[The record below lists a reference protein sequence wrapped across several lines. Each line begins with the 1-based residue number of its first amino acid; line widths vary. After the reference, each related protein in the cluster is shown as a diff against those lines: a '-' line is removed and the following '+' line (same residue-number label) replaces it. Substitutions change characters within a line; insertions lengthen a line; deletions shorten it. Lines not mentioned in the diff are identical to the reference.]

1 MASPEVRQCKMIKEP
16 GDDIVSTPE
25 SRPRLA
31 SHSGSDSGLI
41 SLSPDRTLEGND
53 AVDVQHMHQVQR
65 FMIDK
70 QRGLIRDVEHHGKQ
84 IKEIDAG
91 QSLANKRILEALT
104 LARRFEHVSQG
115 QSKLESNVATQLE
128 LMKALDTRFQKELSL
143 ANIVNEA
150 QLDLVNGR
158 LEKQLHGL
166 TSILRT
172 HVETVYDGMGKM
184 ETRMEMRDKAV
195 LTRVFQFYGFILA
208 VLVAVVAVQV
218 KFFWF

>member
-1 MASPEVRQCKMIKEP
+1 
-16 GDDIVSTPE
+16 
-25 SRPRLA
+25 
-31 SHSGSDSGLI
+31 
-41 SLSPDRTLEGND
+41 
-53 AVDVQHMHQVQR
+53 MHQVQR

-91 QSLANKRILEALT
+91 QSLATTRALEALT

-128 LMKALDTRFQKELSL
+128 LMKALDSRFQKELSL

-158 LEKQLHGL
+158 LENQLHGL

-172 HVETVYDGMGKM
+172 HVETVYDGMGKL

-208 VLVAVVAVQV
+208 VLVAVVAVRV

>member
-16 GDDIVSTPE
+16 GDDVPDEILE
-25 SRPRLA
+25 EIL
-31 SHSGSDSGLI
+31 GCDI
-41 SLSPDRTLEGND
+41 S
-53 AVDVQHMHQVQR
+53 QI
-65 FMIDK
+65 MIDK
-70 QRGLIRDVEHHGKQ
+70 QRGLIKDVEHHGKQ

-91 QSLANKRILEALT
+91 QSLANTRALEALA
-104 LARRFEHVSQG
+104 LARRFEDVSQG
-115 QSKLESNVATQLE
+115 QSNPESNVATQLE
-128 LMKALDTRFQKELSL
+128 LMKALDSRFQKELSL

-158 LEKQLHGL
+158 LENQLHGL

>member
-1 MASPEVRQCKMIKEP
+1 
-16 GDDIVSTPE
+16 
-25 SRPRLA
+25 
-31 SHSGSDSGLI
+31 
-41 SLSPDRTLEGND
+41 
-53 AVDVQHMHQVQR
+53 MHQVQR

-70 QRGLIRDVEHHGKQ
+70 QRGLTRDVEHHGKQ

-91 QSLANKRILEALT
+91 QSLANTRALEALT
-104 LARRFEHVSQG
+104 LARRFEDVSQG

-128 LMKALDTRFQKELSL
+128 LMKALDSRFQKELSL
-143 ANIVNEA
+143 ANILNEA

-158 LEKQLHGL
+158 LENQLHGL

-172 HVETVYDGMGKM
+172 HVETVHDGMGKL

>member
-16 GDDIVSTPE
+16 GDDVPDEILE
-25 SRPRLA
+25 EIL
-31 SHSGSDSGLI
+31 GCD
-41 SLSPDRTLEGND
+41 LS
-53 AVDVQHMHQVQR
+53 QI
-65 FMIDK
+65 MIDK
-70 QRGLIRDVEHHGKQ
+70 QRGLIKDVEHHGKQ

-91 QSLANKRILEALT
+91 QSLANTRALEALA
-104 LARRFEHVSQG
+104 LARRFEDVSQG
-115 QSKLESNVATQLE
+115 QSNPESNVATQLE
-128 LMKALDTRFQKELSL
+128 LMKALDSRFQKELSL

-150 QLDLVNGR
+150 QLDLVDGR
-158 LEKQLHGL
+158 LENQLHGL

>member
-16 GDDIVSTPE
+16 GDDVPDEILE
-25 SRPRLA
+25 EIL
-31 SHSGSDSGLI
+31 GCD
-41 SLSPDRTLEGND
+41 LS
-53 AVDVQHMHQVQR
+53 QI
-65 FMIDK
+65 MIDK
-70 QRGLIRDVEHHGKQ
+70 QRGLIKDVEHHGKQ

-91 QSLANKRILEALT
+91 QSLANTRALEALA
-104 LARRFEHVSQG
+104 LARRFEDVSQG
-115 QSKLESNVATQLE
+115 QSNPESNVATQLE
-128 LMKALDTRFQKELSL
+128 LMKALDSRFQKELSL

-158 LEKQLHGL
+158 LENQLHGL